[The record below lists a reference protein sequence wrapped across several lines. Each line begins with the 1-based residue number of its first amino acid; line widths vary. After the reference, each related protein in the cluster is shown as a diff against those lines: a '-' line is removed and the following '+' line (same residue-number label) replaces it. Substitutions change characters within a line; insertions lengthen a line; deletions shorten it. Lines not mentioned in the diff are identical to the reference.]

1 MKYAIVPVGTKFGW
15 MSPKELK
22 KIKFNFPSFLG
33 TSGLEV
39 TKYTL

>member
-22 KIKFNFPSFLG
+22 IKFNFPSFLA